1 MKTIYKT
8 FSYVFLVALMTMLA
22 SFALAYEPIVC
33 TADVIGN
40 GMYTMTNAEDEADAQ
55 SIIVNGHGTFTCSFS
70 EPGDYVYR
78 ITSEQE
84 SEDEVYWATYSVF
97 QDGDSLGV
105 NAAIK
110 RMSDEAKVDAV
121 DYIGLTD
128 SVPVYSSVLNEPE
141 NADAIQFKLAPQSPD
156 DPMPSGSEN
165 GSKTVEIAGSGSV
178 DFGDLHFTTPGVYEY
193 TVTVVDDGNSDF
205 EYDDAIYAVRII
217 VSRQDDGI
225 LTSVKEFYKDWQL
238 LANASRIDIANTYVG
253 GGQEEDSD
261 AEYYFD
267 NGSDK
272 TWTKGSTNSFDVTVH
287 KTKDDEST
295 FEHFRQLYVDGV
307 LVDKTDYTAASGSL
321 KASFA
326 PSYMET
332 LNTGVHLLKAEFND
346 GTATHSFT
354 IAAKQS
360 DTNDNGEN
368 GNENGNNASGNHNS
382 NGSSNG
388 QASNTENNTTES
400 SQVHG
405 KTGDSYSVFKYAI
418 LLIFGILSFGV
429 LLIANKGSE
438 RGGRKHND

>member
-1 MKTIYKT
+1 MAIKHKIYAYI
-8 FSYVFLVALMTMLA
+8 SLLAMLALCA
-22 SFALAYEPIVC
+22 SFAFAYEPITC
-33 TADVIGN
+33 TIDV
-40 GMYTMTNAEDEADAQ
+40 
-55 SIIVNGHGTFTCSFS
+55 VGHGTYTITNMDNASDSQSITIDGKGDFTCYFS
-70 EPGDYVYR
+70 SPGDYMYR
-78 ITSEQE
+78 IKSMQE
-84 SEDEVYWATYSVF
+84 NEDEIYQVSCSLF
-97 QDGDSLGV
+97 EDGDALEI
-105 NAAIK
+105 NTAIK

-128 SVPVYSSVLNEPE
+128 SIPVYSSVLNEPE
-141 NADAIQFKLAPQSPD
+141 NADAIQFKLVPQSPD

-205 EYDDAIYAVRII
+205 EYDDAIYAVRIT

-238 LANASRIDIANTYVG
+238 LANASRIDITNTYVG
-253 GGQEEDSD
+253 GGQGEDSD

-321 KASFA
+321 KASFSL
-326 PSYMET
+326 SYMET
-332 LNTGVHLLKAEFND
+332 LNTGVHLLKAEFDD

-438 RGGRKHND
+438 RGGRKRND